1 MYPTPG
7 ESTSASNIEKA
18 PPTNITL
25 LPFNPNHKRTQHF
38 NARGGLLNYHRS
50 HSLTVLLI
58 AAMTLSLLACGG
70 GGNTTPPQ
78 GAYTLS
84 GRVQKGPFTVG
95 SAVSISEQ
103 SPSLA
108 PTGKVYDVQISDVL
122 GDFAVPSGVGTPQV
136 EIIAQGFYFDELTA
150 QLSASQITLRAIADL
165 SMSSSPTVN
174 ILTTLQ
180 EQRLRALISQGST
193 FAAAATQSEK
203 EVLALFGIDST
214 KVNALPP
221 LASMRIDS
229 GADADSVLLAA
240 SAILSQMATDAAT
253 ANGTTQATELSNL
266 VNTLAGQL
274 AASGTVTTPT
284 FIAARN
290 RAESEINVATVTSNL
305 QTYYAN
311 NGASVVVPKFQEWL
325 DPSNSGVLPQR
336 LVPVSGLTFID
347 VMAASPGQSVTSN
360 SVTVAGVGSGV
371 VAPVSVSAG
380 TALSK
385 NGVVVTGQLSTV
397 MDGDIIALRVTA
409 PGYGLT
415 TRATISAGTSSA
427 GWNVTSQPLSGTVTG
442 LTGTGLVLQVNGA
455 DNITIAPGSASFN
468 FPTTLQNGA
477 TYTVT
482 VLTEPAAPPPQVC
495 VVYNGTGTVGA
506 SLSNI
511 SVGCTTPSEQLLV
524 SDINGNFSAFFIDSS
539 TGSLGAGTPALGSPI
554 ALGMSYTQQTTD
566 PAGKFLY
573 VLNTSAATV
582 SAFTASASTGAL
594 MPVAGSP
601 FPTSAGP
608 DGLVVEPTGRFL
620 YVGGSSGA
628 DAYSID
634 PTTGALTLIA
644 GSPFRGPPGST
655 VVCGLFCLASEKF
668 LWYPQWTSV
677 GIGVNAFAIDAMT
690 GALTS
695 IGPVGATAETAGGD
709 HAAFD
714 PAHGFFYLDNISDVQ
729 EYKVNALTGALT
741 YVTTMQPPGGSL
753 WTYITLDPTGKFA
766 YMPLGTSDVT
776 AASNI
781 SVYVIDATTG
791 TLSPLSSN
799 TIAAGVDAEPV
810 VFDLTGKFVYVGNR
824 SSDSISAYAINPTT
838 GALTPLPGSPF
849 PTAVMPTNISVTKIP

>member
-1 MYPTPG
+1 MKG
-7 ESTSASNIEKA
+7 
-18 PPTNITL
+18 
-25 LPFNPNHKRTQHF
+25 
-38 NARGGLLNYHRS
+38 HRC
-50 HSLTVLLI
+50 HSLPVLLVMG
-58 AAMTLSLLACGG
+58 AMALSLVACGG
-70 GGNTTPPQ
+70 GTTPAPPTQ
-78 GAYTLS
+78 GTYTLS

-95 SAVSISEQ
+95 SAISVNEQ

-108 PTGKVYDVQISDVL
+108 PTGKVYNVQTSDVL
-122 GDFAVPSGVGTPQV
+122 GDFAVPAGVGTPQV

-150 QLSASQITLRAIADL
+150 HLSASQITLRAIADL
-165 SMSSSPTVN
+165 SIDSSPTVN
-174 ILTTLQ
+174 VLTTLQ
-180 EQRLRALISQGST
+180 EPRLRNLISQGST
-193 FAAAATQSEK
+193 FAAASTQSEK

-214 KVNALPP
+214 KVNSLPP

-229 GADADSVLLAA
+229 GADADSVLLAT
-240 SAILSQMATDAAT
+240 SAVLSQMATDAAG
-253 ANGTTQATELSNL
+253 ANGTTQAAELSNL
-266 VNTLAGQL
+266 VNSLAGQL
-274 AASGTVTTPT
+274 AASGTVTTSSFMP
-284 FIAARN
+284 ARN

-311 NGASVVVPKFQEWL
+311 NGASVVAPKFQEWL

-336 LVPVSGLTFID
+336 LVPVSGLTFTD
-347 VMAASPGQSVTSN
+347 VTAASPGQPVTSN
-360 SVTVAGVGSGV
+360 SVTVTGVGSGV

-385 NGVVVTGQLSTV
+385 NGVVVAGQLSIV
-397 MDGDIIALRVTA
+397 RDGDVIALRVTA
-409 PGYGLT
+409 PGYDLT

-427 GWNVTSQPLSGTVTG
+427 AWNVTSQPLSGTITG
-442 LTGTGLVLQVNGA
+442 LAGKGLVLQVNGA
-455 DNITIAPGSASFN
+455 DNITIAPGSTSFN
-468 FPTTLQNGA
+468 FPTTLQDGA
-477 TYTVT
+477 TYNVT
-482 VLTEPAAPPPQVC
+482 VLTEPAASPPQVC

-506 SLSNI
+506 SLSSI
-511 SVGCTTPSEQLLV
+511 SVGCSTPSEQLIV
-524 SDINGNFSAFFIDSS
+524 SDLNGNFSAIFIDSR
-539 TGSLGAGTPALGSPI
+539 TGSLGVGTPVALAS
-554 ALGMSYTQQTTD
+554 SNTQQATD

-601 FPTSAGP
+601 FPTSAGSS
-608 DGLVVEPTGRFL
+608 GLVVEPTGRFV

-634 PTTGALTLIA
+634 PTTGTLTLIA

-695 IGPVGATAETAGGD
+695 IGPVGATADTAGGD

-729 EYKVNALTGALT
+729 EYTVNALTGALT
-741 YVTTMQPPGGSL
+741 YVTTMQPPSPAF

-766 YMPLGTSDVT
+766 YLPLGTSDVT

-781 SVYVIDATTG
+781 SVYAVDATTG

-799 TIAAGVDAEPV
+799 TIAAGVDAGVV
-810 VFDLTGKFVYVGNR
+810 VFDLTGKFVYIGN
-824 SSDSISAYAINPTT
+824 SGALGIPTSISAYAINPTT
-838 GALTPLPGSPF
+838 GALTPVPGSPF
-849 PTAVMPTNISVTKIP
+849 PTAVNPANISVTKIP

>member
-1 MYPTPG
+1 MC
-7 ESTSASNIEKA
+7 
-18 PPTNITL
+18 
-25 LPFNPNHKRTQHF
+25 
-38 NARGGLLNYHRS
+38 HRS

-58 AAMTLSLLACGG
+58 AAITLSLLACGG

-78 GAYTLS
+78 GTYKLS

-95 SAVSISEQ
+95 SAVNISEQ

-122 GDFAVPSGVGTPQV
+122 GDFAVPSGVDTPQV

-180 EQRLRALISQGST
+180 EQRLKALISQGST

-253 ANGTTQATELSNL
+253 ANGTTQAAELSNL

-311 NGASVVVPKFQEWL
+311 NGATVVVPKFQEWL

-371 VAPVSVSAG
+371 VAPVSVSGG

-427 GWNVTSQPLSGTVTG
+427 AWNVTSQPLSGTVTG

-455 DNITIAPGSASFN
+455 NNITIAPGSASFN
-468 FPTTLQNGA
+468 FPTTLVNGA
-477 TYTVT
+477 SYNVT
-482 VLTEPAAPPPQVC
+482 VLTEPAAPPLQVC
-495 VVYNGTGTVGA
+495 VVYNGTGTVGG

-511 SVGCTTPSEQLLV
+511 SVGCTTPSEQLIVADL
-524 SDINGNFSAFFIDSS
+524 NGNFSAYFIDSR
-539 TGSLGAGTPALGSPI
+539 TGSLGAGAPVALGS
-554 ALGMSYTQQTTD
+554 GYTQQATD

-608 DGLVVEPTGRFL
+608 SGLVVEPTGRFV

-634 PTTGALTLIA
+634 PTTGTLTLIA

-655 VVCGLFCLASEKF
+655 VVCGLFCLANAKF
-668 LWYPQWTSV
+668 LYYPQWITG

-695 IGPVGATAETAGGD
+695 IGPVGATAETAGAD
-709 HAAFD
+709 HAALD
-714 PAHGFFYLDNISDVQ
+714 PAKGFFYLDIISSVQ
-729 EYKVNALTGALT
+729 VYTVNALTGALT
-741 YVTTMQPPGGSL
+741 YVTTVQPPSPSF
-753 WTYITLDPTGKFA
+753 WTYMTLDPTGKFA

-776 AASNI
+776 AASSI
-781 SVYVIDATTG
+781 SVYAIDATTG

-799 TIAAGVDAEPV
+799 TIAAGVDAVPV
-810 VFDLTGKFVYVGNR
+810 VFDLTGKFVYVGNI
-824 SSDSISAYAINPTT
+824 SSYNISAYAINPTT
-838 GALTPLPGSPF
+838 GALTPVPGSPF
-849 PTAVMPTNISVTKIP
+849 PTAVTPANISVTKIP